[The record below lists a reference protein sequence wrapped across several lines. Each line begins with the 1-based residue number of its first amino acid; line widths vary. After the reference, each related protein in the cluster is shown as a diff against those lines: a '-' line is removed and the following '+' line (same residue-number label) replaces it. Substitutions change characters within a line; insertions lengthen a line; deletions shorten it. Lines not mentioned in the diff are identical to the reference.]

1 VLAERNQAVV
11 AVGAWV
17 EVGQDFLEHPA
28 VRSKNLALLT
38 EELQAQ
44 KRREDEDNLK
54 RFQDEVRRRVTHQ
67 AHVCKRRQQPH
78 SHPLV
83 KLHSHLKTEV
93 IQNLVQ
99 TLQNAST
106 NLATTCC
113 YFHSYFFISETK
125 KERTNTHYK
134 LSKPLRQVRL
144 RLAACRLTQ
153 GEEVL
158 SDLPGGR
165 WSISPTR
172 HTANA
177 CVRRTEEEQETRDV
191 PLFSSQHEC
200 PLVQQKKNLHK
211 IFTFYAIFMFH
222 NNLNKVS
229 RHTLLNPNNSFIDH
243 GSNTSLEVPKFLWPM
258 TDEEKVKKQQHQSQF
273 LKHRRLVMN
282 TEREQ
287 VKENQQLRKH
297 LKRTA
302 RIKAEKEK
310 LRQDEEMKLERA
322 RTLLEARQRLEERE
336 RQVLEQLA
344 LEEEPV
350 SSLCE
355 RRRARST
362 LRFVKALRAQ
372 MKERLSQMKL
382 ELPTLCCCASSFW
395 DSHPDTC
402 ANNCIF
408 HNNPRAYAKAL
419 QLTLVNLDLQ
429 SIKKIKSH
437 V

>member
-1 VLAERNQAVV
+1 MSTDRFKVPIDRRFKSLGSRSSQHGHSRPSKVLAERNQAVV

-28 VRSKNLALLT
+28 TLALLT

-54 RFQDEVRRRVTHQ
+54 RFQDEVRRRVAHQ
-67 AHVCKRRQQPH
+67 AHVCKQQQQPH
-78 SHPLV
+78 SHPLAIPHRGPPHYQILTQQIC
-83 KLHSHLKTEV
+83 KEEEHIHSEPAA
-93 IQNLVQ
+93 QQ
-99 TLQNAST
+99 S
-106 NLATTCC
+106 
-113 YFHSYFFISETK
+113 SSPE
-125 KERTNTHYK
+125 

-153 GEEVL
+153 GKEVL

-172 HTANA
+172 HTAIA
-177 CVRRTEEEQETRDV
+177 CVWRTEEEQERRDV

-200 PLVQQKKNLHK
+200 PLVQQK
-211 IFTFYAIFMFH
+211 
-222 NNLNKVS
+222 VS
-229 RHTLLNPNNSFIDH
+229 GHTLLNPNNSLFDH
-243 GSNTSLEVPKFLWPM
+243 GSNTSLEVPKFLWPA
-258 TDEEKVKKQQHQSQF
+258 TDEEKMKKQRMSQF

-322 RTLLEARQRLEERE
+322 RTLVEARQRLEERE
-336 RQVLEQLA
+336 LQVLEQLA
-344 LEEEPV
+344 LEEEEEK
-350 SSLCE
+350 E
-355 RRRARST
+355 RAMQLQRRKREEKEKNNDKWKDSA
-362 LRFVKALRAQ
+362 RFVEALRAQ

-429 SIKKIKSH
+429 
-437 V
+437 

>member
-1 VLAERNQAVV
+1 MTTGHFKVPIDRRFKSPGSLSSQHGHSRPSKVLAERNQAVV

-17 EVGQDFLEHPA
+17 EVGEDFREHPA
-28 VRSKNLALLT
+28 TLALLT

-44 KRREDEDNLK
+44 KRREDADNLK
-54 RFQDEVRRRVTHQ
+54 RFQDEVRRRVAHQ
-67 AHVCKRRQQPH
+67 AHACKRQQQPH

-83 KLHSHLKTEV
+83 IPHRGPLILTQQVCKEEEHIHSEPV
-93 IQNLVQ
+93 APQG
-99 TLQNAST
+99 S
-106 NLATTCC
+106 
-113 YFHSYFFISETK
+113 SPE
-125 KERTNTHYK
+125 

-153 GEEVL
+153 GEEAL

-172 HTANA
+172 H
-177 CVRRTEEEQETRDV
+177 RTEEEQETRDV
-191 PLFSSQHEC
+191 PLFSNQHEC
-200 PLVQQKKNLHK
+200 PLVQQKVNG
-211 IFTFYAIFMFH
+211 
-222 NNLNKVS
+222 
-229 RHTLLNPNNSFIDH
+229 HTLLNPNNSLSGH
-243 GSNTSLEVPKFLWPM
+243 EVPKFLWPM
-258 TDEEKVKKQQHQSQF
+258 TDEEKVKKQRQSQF

-310 LRQDEEMKLERA
+310 LRQDEEMKLEKA
-322 RTLLEARQRLEERE
+322 RRLVEARQRLEERD

-344 LEEEPV
+344 LEEEEEK
-350 SSLCE
+350 E
-355 RRRARST
+355 RAMQLQRRKREEERNNNKWKDSV
-362 LRFVKALRAQ
+362 RFIEALRVQ

-395 DSHPDTC
+395 DSHPNTC

-408 HNNPRAYAKAL
+408 HNNPTAYAKAL

-429 SIKKIKSH
+429 
-437 V
+437 

>member
-1 VLAERNQAVV
+1 MSTDRFKVPIERRFKSPGSRSSQHGHSRPSKVLAERNQAVV

-28 VRSKNLALLT
+28 NLALLT

-83 KLHSHLKTEV
+83 IPHRGLPHYQILTQQVCKEEEHIHSEPAA
-93 IQNLVQ
+93 QQ
-99 TLQNAST
+99 SP
-106 NLATTCC
+106 
-113 YFHSYFFISETK
+113 SPE
-125 KERTNTHYK
+125 

-200 PLVQQKKNLHK
+200 PLVQQK
-211 IFTFYAIFMFH
+211 
-222 NNLNKVS
+222 VS

-258 TDEEKVKKQQHQSQF
+258 TDEEKVKKQHQSQF

-344 LEEEPV
+344 LEEEEK
-350 SSLCE
+350 E
-355 RRRARST
+355 RAIQLQKRKREEKERNNEKWKNSA
-362 LRFVKALRAQ
+362 RFVKALRAQ

-429 SIKKIKSH
+429 
-437 V
+437 

>member
-1 VLAERNQAVV
+1 MSTDRFKVPIDRRFKSPGSRSSQHGHSRPSKVLAERNQAVV

-28 VRSKNLALLT
+28 NLALLT

-83 KLHSHLKTEV
+83 IPHRGLPHYQILTQQVCKEEEHIHSEPAA
-93 IQNLVQ
+93 QQ
-99 TLQNAST
+99 S
-106 NLATTCC
+106 
-113 YFHSYFFISETK
+113 SSPE
-125 KERTNTHYK
+125 

-172 HTANA
+172 HQTANA

-200 PLVQQKKNLHK
+200 PLVQQK
-211 IFTFYAIFMFH
+211 
-222 NNLNKVS
+222 VS
-229 RHTLLNPNNSFIDH
+229 GHTLLNPNNSFIDH
-243 GSNTSLEVPKFLWPM
+243 GSNTSLEVPKFLWPT
-258 TDEEKVKKQQHQSQF
+258 TDEEKVKKQHQSQF

-302 RIKAEKEK
+302 R
-310 LRQDEEMKLERA
+310 
-322 RTLLEARQRLEERE
+322 
-336 RQVLEQLA
+336 
-344 LEEEPV
+344 
-350 SSLCE
+350 
-355 RRRARST
+355 
-362 LRFVKALRAQ
+362 
-372 MKERLSQMKL
+372 
-382 ELPTLCCCASSFW
+382 
-395 DSHPDTC
+395 
-402 ANNCIF
+402 
-408 HNNPRAYAKAL
+408 
-419 QLTLVNLDLQ
+419 
-429 SIKKIKSH
+429 
-437 V
+437 